1 MINSNN
7 YTMKTKFNGILT
19 LLLALV
25 VQISFAQDRTISGTV
40 SDESGPLPGVSV
52 LKKGTTSGTETDFDG
67 KYSIKAKTGDV
78 IVFSFVGMKTVERVV
93 GSSNSINVS
102 MESDN
107 LLEEVI
113 VEGAYDIRRSKP
125 TVNTSIT
132 SLGAETIEGR
142 PNASLVQTIQGQA
155 PGVNITTGSGQPG
168 ANSEVIIRGVG
179 SINGNTEPLFII
191 DGVPVDG
198 DNFRSLNP
206 NNIESMTILK
216 DAGAKSIY
224 GNRGANGVIIIKT
237 KSGKFNTPT
246 TIEYNLLTSISEL
259 QSNNINLLDSR
270 RMLELER
277 TFGNGRGSGL
287 TDAEIAQLSLTNTEW
302 LDVFFRRSLTQSHN
316 LRISSG
322 SEKTTTNVNLG
333 YFDSQGIL
341 VQSGLKRF
349 NLDTKING
357 RSDNEKFK
365 YGVSASL
372 NFSKNDEPNAIG
384 GGGVNRNFVLGAYQ
398 SLPYFSPS
406 DYVFGQGGSIA
417 PIFRNTPLLLLDRL
431 ATYQRDEE
439 ELKAIISL
447 NASYELY
454 EGLTLGSRLGMDY
467 THETTLRAEFP
478 NSFNSV
484 FFADDVLNPNFDP
497 TIPEDPVTNPETIP
511 NPTPGTQDQQ
521 STRAIGITWLNSLN
535 YSTKF
540 GEDHSLDVGAY
551 MEVFKA
557 HLRDFGVR
565 ATGLN
570 PKTFSPGD
578 GSGLVDDSVFI
589 IDGAA
594 AVVNEDDANAQV
606 LNSGLLSFFGTVDYD
621 YKKKYGF
628 GASVRRD
635 ASFRFRDTN
644 RWGTFWSVSGRWN
657 IDQESFMDGSPFDL
671 LKLRASYGTTGNQDI
686 DAAVGFNQY
695 FVAATRT
702 LNLFNTGTGYS
713 GRDAIFINQPGNPNL
728 KWETTTESNIGVDF
742 EVFNRKLSGSLDV
755 YQRETTDLFV
765 DNPVQSIFGTT
776 TLETNSEGRLVNSGV
791 DLALRYTPIS
801 TPDLRVA
808 INFAG
813 NYNKSER
820 FGANLSTIR
829 EGGPFGEY
837 YAIRYAGVNPANGNL
852 LFLDADDNITENP
865 TGDDRVFTNKTRF
878 PDYTGSFG
886 FDVDYKGFFL
896 QTSFNYVIGADRQA
910 LNYSNSIDPENIGN
924 FRLSEDI
931 LNFWTPTNRITNIPS
946 LNAANLG
953 IEDDL
958 LTDRFIQSAD
968 YLRLRF
974 ISLGYNFPRDIVKQ
988 FKLSKIRT
996 FINGENL
1003 VTISGFRDFDVEGF
1017 GGTSRTFPTPRTIS
1031 FGFEIGF

>member
-216 DAGAKSIY
+216 DAGAKSVY

-259 QSNNINLLDSR
+259 QSNNLNLLDSR

-287 TDAEIAQLSLTNTEW
+287 TDAEIAQLSQTNTEW
-302 LDVFFRRSLTQSHN
+302 LDIFFRRSITQSHN

-341 VQSGLKRF
+341 VQSGLQRF
-349 NLDTKING
+349 NLDAKING

-365 YGVSASL
+365 YGTSISL
-372 NFSKNDEPNAIG
+372 NYSKNNEPNAIG

-398 SLPYFSPS
+398 SLPYISPS
-406 DYVFGQGGSIA
+406 EYVVGQGGSIA
-417 PIFRNTPLLLLDRL
+417 PIFANTPLLLLDRL
-431 ATYQRDEE
+431 ATYERRED
-439 ELKAIISL
+439 ELKAILSL

-454 EGLTLGSRLGMDY
+454 DGLTLGSRLGMDY

-484 FFADDVLNPNFDP
+484 FFAQTGN
-497 TIPEDPVTNPETIP
+497 T
-511 NPTPGTQDQQ
+511 TPGTQDQQ
-521 STRAIGITWLNSLN
+521 TTRAIGVNWLNSLN

-557 HLRDFGVR
+557 HLDTFGFR
-565 ATGLN
+565 ANGLD

-578 GSGLVDDSVFI
+578 GSGFVDDNATNDFFI
-589 IDGAA
+589 DQ
-594 AVVNEDDANAQV
+594 ANA
-606 LNSGLLSFFGTVDYD
+606 NINNAGLLSFFATADYD

-628 GASVRRD
+628 GATVRRD
-635 ASFRFRDTN
+635 ASFRFRDSN

-657 IDQESFMDGSPFDL
+657 IDQESFMDGSAFDL

-686 DAAVGFNQY
+686 TTAVGFNQY

-702 LNLFNTGTGYS
+702 QSLFSTGAGY
-713 GRDAIFINQPGNPNL
+713 GGANAIFINQPGNPDL

-755 YQRETTDLFV
+755 YERETSDLFV
-765 DNPVQSIFGTT
+765 SQPVQSLFGATS
-776 TLETNSEGRLVNSGV
+776 LEVNSDGIVRNTGV
-791 DLALRYTPIS
+791 DLFLRYTPIS
-801 TPDLRVA
+801 TPDLRVSA
-808 INFAG
+808 NFAG

-820 FGANLSTIR
+820 FGANLTTVR
-829 EGGPFGEY
+829 EGGPIGEFFSV
-837 YAIRYAGVNPANGNL
+837 RYAGVNPANGNL
-852 LFLDADDNITENP
+852 LFLDANDNLTETPDADN
-865 TGDDRVFTNKTRF
+865 DRVFTNKTRF
-878 PDYTGSFG
+878 PDYQGSFG

-896 QTSFNYVIGADRQA
+896 QTSFNFVIGADRVA
-910 LNYSNSIDPENIGN
+910 GNYANAVNPNNIGN
-924 FRLSEDI
+924 FRLSED
-931 LNFWTPTNRITNIPS
+931 LLDFWTPDNRVTDVPALRAS
-946 LNAANLG
+946 NLG
-953 IEDDL
+953 L
-958 LTDRFIQSAD
+958 ASDRFIQSAD

-974 ISLGYNFPRDIVKQ
+974 VSLGYNFPRDIVKQ

-1017 GGTSRTFPTPRTIS
+1017 GNTSRTFPTPRTIS

>member
-1 MINSNN
+1 
-7 YTMKTKFNGILT
+7 MKTKFNGILT

-216 DAGAKSIY
+216 DAGAKSVY

-259 QSNNINLLDSR
+259 QSNNLNLLDSR

-287 TDAEIAQLSLTNTEW
+287 TDAEIAQLSQTNTEW
-302 LDVFFRRSLTQSHN
+302 LDIFFRRSITQSHN

-341 VQSGLKRF
+341 VQSGLQRF
-349 NLDTKING
+349 NLDAKING

-365 YGVSASL
+365 YGTSISL
-372 NFSKNDEPNAIG
+372 NYSKNNEPNAIG

-398 SLPYFSPS
+398 SLPYISPS
-406 DYVFGQGGSIA
+406 EYVVGQGGSIA
-417 PIFRNTPLLLLDRL
+417 PIFANTPLLLLDRL
-431 ATYQRDEE
+431 ATYERRED
-439 ELKAIISL
+439 ELKAILSL

-454 EGLTLGSRLGMDY
+454 DGLTLGSRLGMDY

-484 FFADDVLNPNFDP
+484 FFAQTGN
-497 TIPEDPVTNPETIP
+497 T
-511 NPTPGTQDQQ
+511 TPGTQDQQ
-521 STRAIGITWLNSLN
+521 TTRAIGVNWLNSLN

-557 HLRDFGVR
+557 HLDTFGFR
-565 ATGLN
+565 ANGLD

-578 GSGLVDDSVFI
+578 GSGFVDDNATNDFFI
-589 IDGAA
+589 DQ
-594 AVVNEDDANAQV
+594 ANA
-606 LNSGLLSFFGTVDYD
+606 NINNAGLLSFFATADYD

-628 GASVRRD
+628 GATVRRD
-635 ASFRFRDTN
+635 ASFRFRDSN

-657 IDQESFMDGSPFDL
+657 IDQESFMDGSAFDL

-686 DAAVGFNQY
+686 TTAVGFNQY

-702 LNLFNTGTGYS
+702 QSLFSTGAGY
-713 GRDAIFINQPGNPNL
+713 GGANAIFINQPGNPDL

-755 YQRETTDLFV
+755 YERETSDLFV
-765 DNPVQSIFGTT
+765 SQPVQSLFGATS
-776 TLETNSEGRLVNSGV
+776 LEVNSDGIVRNTGV
-791 DLALRYTPIS
+791 DLFLRYTPIS
-801 TPDLRVA
+801 TPDLRVSA
-808 INFAG
+808 NFAG

-820 FGANLSTIR
+820 FGANLTTVR
-829 EGGPFGEY
+829 EGGPIGEFFSV
-837 YAIRYAGVNPANGNL
+837 RYAGVNPANGNL
-852 LFLDADDNITENP
+852 LFLDANDNLTETPDADN
-865 TGDDRVFTNKTRF
+865 DRVFTNKTRF
-878 PDYTGSFG
+878 PDYQGSFG

-896 QTSFNYVIGADRQA
+896 QTSFNFVIGADRVA
-910 LNYSNSIDPENIGN
+910 GNYANAVNPNNIGN
-924 FRLSEDI
+924 FRLSED
-931 LNFWTPTNRITNIPS
+931 LLDFWTPDNRVTDVPALRAS
-946 LNAANLG
+946 NLG
-953 IEDDL
+953 L
-958 LTDRFIQSAD
+958 ASDRFIQSAD

-974 ISLGYNFPRDIVKQ
+974 VSLGYNFPRDIVKQ

-1017 GGTSRTFPTPRTIS
+1017 GNTSRTFPTPRTIS

>member
-1 MINSNN
+1 M
-7 YTMKTKFNGILT
+7 
-19 LLLALV
+19 
-25 VQISFAQDRTISGTV
+25 QISFAQERTISGTV

-216 DAGAKSIY
+216 DAGAKSVY

-259 QSNNINLLDSR
+259 QSNNLNLLDSR

-287 TDAEIAQLSLTNTEW
+287 TDAEIAQLSQTNTEW
-302 LDVFFRRSLTQSHN
+302 LDIFFRRSITQSHN

-341 VQSGLKRF
+341 VQSGLQRF
-349 NLDTKING
+349 NLDAKING

-365 YGVSASL
+365 YGTSISL
-372 NFSKNDEPNAIG
+372 NYSKNNEPNAIG

-398 SLPYFSPS
+398 SLPYISPS
-406 DYVFGQGGSIA
+406 EYVFGEGGSIA
-417 PIFRNTPLLLLDRL
+417 PIFANTPLLLLDRL
-431 ATYQRDEE
+431 ATYERRED
-439 ELKAIISL
+439 ELKAILSL

-454 EGLTLGSRLGMDY
+454 DGLTLGSRLGMDY

-484 FFADDVLNPNFDP
+484 FFAQTGN
-497 TIPEDPVTNPETIP
+497 T
-511 NPTPGTQDQQ
+511 TPGTQDQQ
-521 STRAIGITWLNSLN
+521 TTRAIGVNWLNSLN

-557 HLRDFGVR
+557 HLDTFGFR
-565 ATGLN
+565 ANGLD

-578 GSGLVDDSVFI
+578 GSGFVDDNAANDFFI
-589 IDGAA
+589 DQ
-594 AVVNEDDANAQV
+594 ANA
-606 LNSGLLSFFGTVDYD
+606 NINNAGLLSFFATADYD

-628 GASVRRD
+628 GATVRRD
-635 ASFRFRDTN
+635 ASFRFRDSN

-657 IDQESFMDGSPFDL
+657 IDQESFMDGSAFDL

-686 DAAVGFNQY
+686 TTAVGFNQY

-702 LNLFNTGTGYS
+702 QSLFSTGAGY
-713 GRDAIFINQPGNPNL
+713 GGANAIFINQPGNPDL

-755 YQRETTDLFV
+755 YERETSDLFV
-765 DNPVQSIFGTT
+765 SQPVQSLFGATS
-776 TLETNSEGRLVNSGV
+776 LEVNSDGIVRNTGV
-791 DLALRYTPIS
+791 DLFLRYTPIS
-801 TPDLRVA
+801 TPDLRVSA
-808 INFAG
+808 NFAG

-820 FGANLSTIR
+820 FGANLTTVR
-829 EGGPFGEY
+829 EGGPIGEFFSV
-837 YAIRYAGVNPANGNL
+837 RYAGVNPANGNL
-852 LFLDADDNITENP
+852 LFLDANDNLTETPDADN
-865 TGDDRVFTNKTRF
+865 DRVFTNKTRF
-878 PDYTGSFG
+878 PDYQGSFG

-896 QTSFNYVIGADRQA
+896 QTSFNFVIGADRVA
-910 LNYSNSIDPENIGN
+910 GNYANAVNPNNIGN

-931 LNFWTPTNRITNIPS
+931 LDFWTPDNRVTDVPALRASNIGLAS
-946 LNAANLG
+946 
-953 IEDDL
+953 
-958 LTDRFIQSAD
+958 DRFIQSAD

-974 ISLGYNFPRDIVKQ
+974 VSLGYNFPRDIVKQ

-1017 GGTSRTFPTPRTIS
+1017 GNTSRTFPTPRTIS

>member
-1 MINSNN
+1 
-7 YTMKTKFNGILT
+7 MKTKFNGILT

-216 DAGAKSIY
+216 DAGAKSVY

-259 QSNNINLLDSR
+259 QSNNLNLLDSR

-287 TDAEIAQLSLTNTEW
+287 TDAEIAQLSQTNTEW
-302 LDVFFRRSLTQSHN
+302 LDIFFRRSITQSHN

-341 VQSGLKRF
+341 VQSGLQRF
-349 NLDTKING
+349 NLDAKING

-365 YGVSASL
+365 YGTSISL
-372 NFSKNDEPNAIG
+372 NYSKNNEPNAIG

-398 SLPYFSPS
+398 SLPYISPS
-406 DYVFGQGGSIA
+406 EYVVGQGGSIA
-417 PIFRNTPLLLLDRL
+417 PIFANTPLLLLDRL
-431 ATYQRDEE
+431 ATYERRED
-439 ELKAIISL
+439 ELKAILSL

-454 EGLTLGSRLGMDY
+454 DGLTLGSRLGMDY

-484 FFADDVLNPNFDP
+484 FFAQTGN
-497 TIPEDPVTNPETIP
+497 T
-511 NPTPGTQDQQ
+511 TPGTQDQQ
-521 STRAIGITWLNSLN
+521 TTRAIGVNWLNSLN

-557 HLRDFGVR
+557 HLDTFGFR
-565 ATGLN
+565 ANGLD

-578 GSGLVDDSVFI
+578 GSGFVDDNAANDFFI
-589 IDGAA
+589 DQ
-594 AVVNEDDANAQV
+594 ANA
-606 LNSGLLSFFGTVDYD
+606 NINNAGLLSFFATADYD

-628 GASVRRD
+628 GATVRRD
-635 ASFRFRDTN
+635 ASFRFRDSN

-657 IDQESFMDGSPFDL
+657 IDQESFMDGSAFDL

-686 DAAVGFNQY
+686 TTAVGFNQY

-702 LNLFNTGTGYS
+702 QSLFSTGAGY
-713 GRDAIFINQPGNPNL
+713 GGANAIFINQPGNPDL

-755 YQRETTDLFV
+755 YERETSDLFV
-765 DNPVQSIFGTT
+765 SQPVQSLFGATS
-776 TLETNSEGRLVNSGV
+776 LEVNSDGIVRNTGV
-791 DLALRYTPIS
+791 DLFLRYTPIS
-801 TPDLRVA
+801 TPDLRVSA
-808 INFAG
+808 NFAG

-820 FGANLSTIR
+820 FGANLTTVR
-829 EGGPFGEY
+829 EGGPIGEFFSV
-837 YAIRYAGVNPANGNL
+837 RYAGVNPANGNL
-852 LFLDADDNITENP
+852 LFLDANDNLTETPDADN
-865 TGDDRVFTNKTRF
+865 DRVFTNKTRF
-878 PDYTGSFG
+878 PDYQGSFG

-896 QTSFNYVIGADRQA
+896 QTSFNFVIGADRVA
-910 LNYSNSIDPENIGN
+910 GNYANAVNPNNIGN
-924 FRLSEDI
+924 FRLSED
-931 LNFWTPTNRITNIPS
+931 LLDFWTPDNRVTDVPALRAS
-946 LNAANLG
+946 NLG
-953 IEDDL
+953 L
-958 LTDRFIQSAD
+958 ASDRFIQSAD

-974 ISLGYNFPRDIVKQ
+974 VSLGYNFPRDIVKQ

-1017 GGTSRTFPTPRTIS
+1017 GNTSRTFPTPRTIS

>member
-216 DAGAKSIY
+216 DAGAKSVY

-259 QSNNINLLDSR
+259 QSNNLNLLDSR

-287 TDAEIAQLSLTNTEW
+287 TDAEIAQLSQTNTEW
-302 LDVFFRRSLTQSHN
+302 LDIFFRRSITQSHN

-341 VQSGLKRF
+341 VQSGLQRF
-349 NLDTKING
+349 NLDAKING

-365 YGVSASL
+365 YGTSISL
-372 NFSKNDEPNAIG
+372 NYSKNNEPNAIG

-398 SLPYFSPS
+398 SLPYISPS
-406 DYVFGQGGSIA
+406 EYVVGQGGSIA
-417 PIFRNTPLLLLDRL
+417 PIFANTPLLLLDRL
-431 ATYQRDEE
+431 ATYERRED
-439 ELKAIISL
+439 ELKAILSL

-454 EGLTLGSRLGMDY
+454 DGLTLGSRLGMDY

-484 FFADDVLNPNFDP
+484 FFAQTGN
-497 TIPEDPVTNPETIP
+497 T
-511 NPTPGTQDQQ
+511 TPGTQDQQ
-521 STRAIGITWLNSLN
+521 TTRAIGVNWLNSLN

-557 HLRDFGVR
+557 HLDTFGFR
-565 ATGLN
+565 ANGLD

-578 GSGLVDDSVFI
+578 GSGFVDDNAANDFFI
-589 IDGAA
+589 DQ
-594 AVVNEDDANAQV
+594 ANA
-606 LNSGLLSFFGTVDYD
+606 NINNAGLLSFFATADYD

-628 GASVRRD
+628 GATVRRD
-635 ASFRFRDTN
+635 ASFRFRDSN

-657 IDQESFMDGSPFDL
+657 IDQESFMDGSAFDL

-686 DAAVGFNQY
+686 TTAVGFNQY

-702 LNLFNTGTGYS
+702 QSLFSTGAGY
-713 GRDAIFINQPGNPNL
+713 GGANAIFINQPGNPDL

-755 YQRETTDLFV
+755 YERETSDLFV
-765 DNPVQSIFGTT
+765 SQPVQSLFGATS
-776 TLETNSEGRLVNSGV
+776 LEVNSDGIVRNTGV
-791 DLALRYTPIS
+791 DLFLRYTPIS
-801 TPDLRVA
+801 TPDLRVSA
-808 INFAG
+808 NFAG

-820 FGANLSTIR
+820 FGANLTTVR
-829 EGGPFGEY
+829 EGGPIGEFFSV
-837 YAIRYAGVNPANGNL
+837 RYAGVNPANGNL
-852 LFLDADDNITENP
+852 LFLDANDNLTETPDADN
-865 TGDDRVFTNKTRF
+865 DRVFTNKTRF
-878 PDYTGSFG
+878 PDYQGSFG

-896 QTSFNYVIGADRQA
+896 QTSFNFVIGADRVA
-910 LNYSNSIDPENIGN
+910 GNYANAVNPNNIGN
-924 FRLSEDI
+924 FRLSED
-931 LNFWTPTNRITNIPS
+931 LLDFWTPDNRVTDVPALRAS
-946 LNAANLG
+946 NLG
-953 IEDDL
+953 L
-958 LTDRFIQSAD
+958 ASDRFIQSAD

-974 ISLGYNFPRDIVKQ
+974 VSLGYNFPRDIVKQ

-1017 GGTSRTFPTPRTIS
+1017 GNTSRTFPTPRTIS